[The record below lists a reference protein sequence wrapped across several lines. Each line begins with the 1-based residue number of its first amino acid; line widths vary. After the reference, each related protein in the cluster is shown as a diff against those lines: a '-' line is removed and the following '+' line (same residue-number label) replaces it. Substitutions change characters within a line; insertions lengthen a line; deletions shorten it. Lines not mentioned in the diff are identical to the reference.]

1 MTEPVTDNELR
12 WNYPTRVRP
21 TGRGGATHILNPDTQ
36 QPYCGQPAGRRLTE
50 TELASR
56 APECRT
62 CTEAHNSLVHRE
74 QTDAFLA
81 HRRVVEAG
89 IPEPL
94 HIQQWRASR
103 AGQAE

>member
-12 WNYPTRVRP
+12 WDYPTRVRP
-21 TGRGGATHILNPDTQ
+21 VGRGGATHILNPDTQ

-50 TELASR
+50 TELASG
-56 APECRT
+56 APEHRECR
-62 CTEAHNSLVHRE
+62 EAHNSLVYRE
-74 QTDAFLA
+74 QAEAFLA

-94 HIQQWRASR
+94 HIQQWRANR
-103 AGQAE
+103 AGNAE